1 MSDKGISRRTFA
13 RGTATAA
20 ALVVSR
26 HVLGKG
32 ATAPS
37 DKLDVACIGCGGMGA
52 NDVRS
57 VESENIVALCDVDE
71 TRAADTFKRLS
82 RVQKFKDYRRMLD
95 AMDKQIDAVTVSTP
109 DHTHFPAAMKAI
121 GMGKHAFVQK
131 PLAHTIAEARQLT
144 LAARQA
150 KVATQMGIQGN
161 SFEGLRLLREWL
173 ADGVIGPVR
182 EVHAWTNKPVWPQ
195 GIGRPADKP
204 PVPKTLDWNLW
215 LGTAPLRPYH
225 PAYLPFVWRGWWDF
239 GSCSLGD
246 MGCHVLN
253 HPFAALQLG
262 YPTSVEAYPTRLT
275 EETGPLASIIY
286 YDFPARGDLPP
297 VKLTW
302 YDGGIMPPR
311 PRELEHWRRMGD
323 NEGCIFVGDK
333 GTIICGC
340 YCRSPRLIPEARMK
354 AYKRPPKT
362 LPRSIGHYKE
372 WLAACKGGPAAG
384 ANFDHAGPLAE
395 IVQLGNVALRTSALQ
410 KQNGRTVRLL
420 WDGPNMKCT
429 NIPEA
434 NRFVQSEVRKF

>member
-1 MSDKGISRRTFA
+1 MSDKRIPRRTFA
-13 RGTATAA
+13 WGTATAA

-26 HVLGKG
+26 HVLGKS

-37 DKLDVACIGCGGMGA
+37 DKLNVACIGCGGMGA

-57 VESENIVALCDVDE
+57 VESENVVALCDVDE
-71 TRAADTFKRLS
+71 ARAADTFKRLS
-82 RVQKFKDYRRMLD
+82 RVRKFKDYRRMLD

-225 PAYLPFVWRGWWDF
+225 PAYLPFAWRGWWDF

-253 HPFAALQLG
+253 
-262 YPTSVEAYPTRLT
+262 
-275 EETGPLASIIY
+275 
-286 YDFPARGDLPP
+286 
-297 VKLTW
+297 
-302 YDGGIMPPR
+302 
-311 PRELEHWRRMGD
+311 
-323 NEGCIFVGDK
+323 
-333 GTIICGC
+333 
-340 YCRSPRLIPEARMK
+340 
-354 AYKRPPKT
+354 
-362 LPRSIGHYKE
+362 
-372 WLAACKGGPAAG
+372 
-384 ANFDHAGPLAE
+384 
-395 IVQLGNVALRTSALQ
+395 
-410 KQNGRTVRLL
+410 
-420 WDGPNMKCT
+420 
-429 NIPEA
+429 
-434 NRFVQSEVRKF
+434 